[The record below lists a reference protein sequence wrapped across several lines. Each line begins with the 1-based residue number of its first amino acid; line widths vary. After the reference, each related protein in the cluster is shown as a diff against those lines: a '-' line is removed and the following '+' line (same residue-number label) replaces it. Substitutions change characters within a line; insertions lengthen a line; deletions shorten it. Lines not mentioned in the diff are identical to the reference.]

1 MIRLVFC
8 RSRFSLIFQAIIL
21 AGFTRRLHSGAW
33 RGDLGRRMQE
43 TTTAELRPQAGVG
56 LADPAPS
63 LAPAAG
69 KRLVTTQSSVH
80 LRHRLTSAILQVS
93 RAGARMLSEEVDYGR
108 LLLFS
113 PVLLGAG
120 SALWFLAATDI
131 PVGPLLLGLSALT
144 VAVLVAG
151 SGRPVLQITLLALAL
166 VVSGM
171 LCSQFESW
179 RASTV
184 ILDSSVTTTVTGR
197 VERREGDDRGRWR
210 YILAVA
216 GTAEPEVKRPP
227 RRITVIARGADAPFE
242 IGDIIT
248 GRARLTPPAGPAL
261 PALNDFSFGAYFD
274 GIGANGFFYG
284 APTKLDPQVEPP
296 RARWTSDALLERLY
310 RLRSG
315 IGDRIRS
322 ILPGD
327 TGAFA
332 AALVTDERRA
342 ISNETT
348 EALRQSGLA
357 HIIAISGLNMALSA
371 GIFFVG
377 FRMLLSLFPGVAQA
391 HPTKKFA
398 AAGALI
404 AVSAYFL
411 ISGFAVSAERAFIMM
426 AIMLVAVFFDRPSI
440 SLRNVALS
448 ALVIIAISPS
458 EVLGPSFQM
467 SFAATLA
474 LVSVYQ
480 LWKDRPV
487 RQNALLKMPAL
498 RPIVAVVRFF
508 GGVFL
513 TSLIGGFSTAL
524 FSIEHFHRLT
534 AYGLPANL
542 ATMPIISFIV
552 MPAGLLAMLLMP
564 FGLDTLPWRVVGFGL
579 DLVIAVAKTISG
591 WGGNIDI
598 GRLPGWYF
606 SVAVAGFLLMS
617 LLRTRLRHVGTA
629 LIAVSTVTVLVLP
642 ASRPPDLVI
651 SEDGALVAVVATA
664 ALASN
669 RERPSDFIFSQWQRA
684 LVLPTHHPPKM
695 LDGPAVP
702 EEKDRRL
709 RLSREQQNEAR
720 IAIRTAAAEGE
731 AERFS
736 CVKKAWCTARLANG
750 HVVTVIENAAY
761 LGPACDAGDIVVTSV
776 RLRFASCRSGAAL
789 FTGETLR
796 RTGSLELRFADSG
809 LEVTTAFDA
818 LSRPWMRHRA
828 YDWRNDRFID
838 SGPSSVSDSGG

>member
-1 MIRLVFC
+1 
-8 RSRFSLIFQAIIL
+8 
-21 AGFTRRLHSGAW
+21 
-33 RGDLGRRMQE
+33 MQE
-43 TTTAELRPQAGVG
+43 MTTAELRPKAGVG
-56 LADPAPS
+56 PADPTPFHT
-63 LAPAAG
+63 PAAG
-69 KRLVTTQSSVH
+69 TPATTQSSVP
-80 LRHRLTSAILQVS
+80 LRHRLTAAITQLS
-93 RAGARMLSEEVDYGR
+93 RAGVRMLSEEVDYGR

-120 SALWFLAATDI
+120 SAFWFLAATDI
-131 PVGPLLLGLSALT
+131 PVVPSLLGLLTLT
-144 VAVLVAG
+144 VAVFVAG
-151 SGRPVLQITLLALAL
+151 CARPALQTTLLTLAL
-166 VVSGM
+166 MVCGM
-171 LCSQFESW
+171 LCAQFESW
-179 RASTV
+179 RVSTV
-184 ILDSSVTTTVTGR
+184 MLDSSVTTTVTGR

-210 YILAVA
+210 YILALT

-227 RRITVIARGADAPFE
+227 RRVTVIARGADVPFE

-261 PALNDFSFGAYFD
+261 PELNDFSFAAYFD

-284 APTKLDPQVEPP
+284 APTKLEAQAPP
-296 RARWTSDALLERLY
+296 PEARWSSDALLEWLY

-315 IGDRIRS
+315 IGDRIRA

-348 EALRQSGLA
+348 DALRQSGLA

-391 HPTKKFA
+391 YPTKKFA

-404 AVSAYFL
+404 AVTAYFL

-426 AIMLVAVFFDRPSI
+426 AIMLIAVFFDRPSI

-448 ALVIIAISPS
+448 ALVIIVISPS

-474 LVSVYQ
+474 LVSAYQ
-480 LWKDRPV
+480 LWKERRV
-487 RQNALLKMPAL
+487 GESALPKMPAL
-498 RPIVAVVRFF
+498 RLAAAVARFF
-508 GGVFL
+508 SGVFL

-564 FGLDTLPWRVVGFGL
+564 FGLDILPWKVVGFGL
-579 DLVIAVAKTISG
+579 DLVIVVAKTISG
-591 WGGNIDI
+591 WGGNIGV
-598 GRLPGWYF
+598 GRLPSWYF
-606 SVAVAGFLLMS
+606 TLAVAGFLLMT

-629 LIAVSTVTVLVLP
+629 LIAVSTLAVVVLP

-651 SEDGALVAVVATA
+651 SEDGALVAVVTPA
-664 ALASN
+664 AMASN
-669 RERPSDFIFSQWQRA
+669 RERPPDFIFDQWQRA
-684 LVLPTHHPPKM
+684 LVLTVHNPPTM
-695 LDGPAVP
+695 LDSPASP
-702 EEKDRRL
+702 EDKERRL
-709 RLSREQQNEAR
+709 RLSREQQNEAK
-720 IAIRTAAAEGE
+720 IAMQAAAAGAE
-731 AERFS
+731 AESFS
-736 CVKKAWCTARLANG
+736 CLRKAWCIAKLANG
-750 HVVTVIENAAY
+750 HIVTVIENAAY

-796 RTGSLELRFADSG
+796 RTGSVELRFTESG
-809 LEVTTAFDA
+809 LEVATAFDA

-828 YDWRNDRFID
+828 YDWRSNSFTD

>member
-1 MIRLVFC
+1 
-8 RSRFSLIFQAIIL
+8 
-21 AGFTRRLHSGAW
+21 
-33 RGDLGRRMQE
+33 MQE
-43 TTTAELRPQAGVG
+43 MTIAELRPKAGVG
-56 LADPAPS
+56 PADPTPFHT
-63 LAPAAG
+63 PAAG
-69 KRLVTTQSSVH
+69 TRPATTQSSVP
-80 LRHRLTSAILQVS
+80 LRHRLTAAITRLS
-93 RAGARMLSEEVDYGR
+93 RAGVRMLSEEVDYGR

-120 SALWFLAATDI
+120 SAFWFLAATDI
-131 PVGPLLLGLSALT
+131 PVVPSLLGLLTLT
-144 VAVLVAG
+144 VAVFVAG
-151 SGRPVLQITLLALAL
+151 CARPVLQTMLLTLALM
-166 VVSGM
+166 VCGM
-171 LCSQFESW
+171 LCAQFESW
-179 RASTV
+179 RVSTV
-184 ILDSSVTTTVTGR
+184 MLDSSVTTTVTGR

-210 YILAVA
+210 YILALT

-227 RRITVIARGADAPFE
+227 RRVTVIARGADVPFE

-261 PALNDFSFGAYFD
+261 PELNDFSFGAYFD
-274 GIGANGFFYG
+274 GVGANGFFYG
-284 APTKLDPQVEPP
+284 APTKLEAQAAPP
-296 RARWTSDALLERLY
+296 EARWSSDALLEWLY

-348 EALRQSGLA
+348 DALRQSGLA

-391 HPTKKFA
+391 YPTKKFA

-404 AVSAYFL
+404 AVTAYFL

-426 AIMLVAVFFDRPSI
+426 AIMLIAVFFDRPSI

-474 LVSVYQ
+474 LVSAYQ
-480 LWKDRPV
+480 LWKERRV
-487 RQNALLKMPAL
+487 GESALPKMPAL
-498 RPIVAVVRFF
+498 LLAAAVARFF
-508 GGVFL
+508 SGVFL

-564 FGLDTLPWRVVGFGL
+564 FGLDILPWKVVGFGL
-579 DLVIAVAKTISG
+579 DLVIVVAKTISG
-591 WGGNIDI
+591 WGGNIGV
-598 GRLPGWYF
+598 GRLPSWYF
-606 SVAVAGFLLMS
+606 TLAVAGFLLMT
-617 LLRTRLRHVGTA
+617 LLRTRLRQVGTA
-629 LIAVSTVTVLVLP
+629 LIAVSTLAVVVLP
-642 ASRPPDLVI
+642 ASRPADLVI
-651 SEDGALVAVVATA
+651 SEDGALVAVVTPA
-664 ALASN
+664 AMASN
-669 RERPSDFIFSQWQRA
+669 RERPPDFIFDQWQRA
-684 LVLPTHHPPKM
+684 LVLTVHNPPRM
-695 LDGPAVP
+695 LDSPAIP
-702 EEKDRRL
+702 EDKERRL
-709 RLSREQQNEAR
+709 RLSREQQNEAK
-720 IAIRTAAAEGE
+720 IAMQAAAAGAE
-731 AERFS
+731 AESFS
-736 CVKKAWCTARLANG
+736 CLRKAWCIAKLANG
-750 HVVTVIENAAY
+750 HIVTVIENAAY

-796 RTGSLELRFADSG
+796 RTGSVELRFTESG
-809 LEVTTAFDA
+809 LEVATAFDA

-828 YDWRNDRFID
+828 YDWRSNSFTD